1 MQSVCDIVFQIVELK
16 NYKKDSFKVFITTFV
31 LKKTNY
37 EK

>member
-1 MQSVCDIVFQIVELK
+1 MLSVCYVAFQIVELK